1 MIIFIL
7 IAVLLIVVDQLVKG
21 WIVANIALGTSMPII
36 KNVFSLTYFQNTGAA
51 WSMLEGQMIFF
62 ALVTIVAVGACSYLL
77 YKNRNGVKLYSL
89 GLSLVLAG
97 ALGNFI
103 DRMRLG
109 YVVDMFQTDFVSF
122 PIFNVADS
130 CLVVGVILI
139 FIYILFEER
148 FKGAKA

>member
-1 MIIFIL
+1 MILFIL
-7 IAVLLIVVDQLVKG
+7 IAVLLITIDQIVKA
-21 WIVANIALGTSMPII
+21 WIVANISLGTSMSVI
-36 KNVFSLTYFQNTGAA
+36 KNVFSLTYYQNTGAA
-51 WSMLEGQMIFF
+51 WSMLEGQIIFF
-62 ALVTIVAVGACSYLL
+62 AIVTIIAVGVCGYLL
-77 YKNRNGVKLYSL
+77 YKNRNGAKIYSL

-130 CLVVGVILI
+130 CLVIGVILI
-139 FIYILFEER
+139 FVYILFEER
-148 FKGAKA
+148 FKGVNA

>member
-51 WSMLEGQMIFF
+51 WSMLEGQMSFF
-62 ALVTIVAVGACSYLL
+62 ALVTTVAVGACSYLL
-77 YKNRNGVKLYSL
+77 YKNRNGAKLYSL

>member
-1 MIIFIL
+1 MLFFIIIA
-7 IAVLLIVVDQLVKG
+7 AVLIVADQLVKA
-21 WIVANIALGTSMPII
+21 WIVANIALGESVSLV
-36 KNVFSLTYFQNTGAA
+36 KNFFSLTYYQNTGAA
-51 WSMLEGQMIFF
+51 WSMLEGQMGFF
-62 ALVTIVAVGACSYLL
+62 TIVTIIAVGVCGYLL
-77 YKNRNGVKLYSL
+77 YKNRHGAKLYSL

-103 DRMRLG
+103 DRVRLG

-130 CLVVGVILI
+130 CLVIGVILI
-139 FIYILFEER
+139 FIYILFEEH